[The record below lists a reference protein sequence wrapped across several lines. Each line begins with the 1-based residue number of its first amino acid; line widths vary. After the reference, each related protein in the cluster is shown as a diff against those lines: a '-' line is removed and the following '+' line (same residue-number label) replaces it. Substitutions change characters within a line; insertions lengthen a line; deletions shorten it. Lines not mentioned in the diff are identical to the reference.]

1 MLSVEVNP
9 EVSTQE
15 WRTYVESHPES
26 TYYHLPEWQAVLK
39 ESLGHK
45 PYYIFAKNEEGR
57 LCGVL
62 PLFHLKSALTG
73 SRLVSLPFA
82 NACGPIADSPST
94 IEALVNSAK
103 SLCDE
108 MKCRYLEIRMTK
120 PLSLG
125 LEVNDYFL
133 NHVIQLSE
141 PQVMW
146 KRIDHRARG
155 AVSKAR
161 KLGVVVKTDDSVR
174 GLEAFYY
181 LNLRTKTRLG
191 VPAHPVS
198 LFRAMRKH
206 MNGCFS
212 LYLAEVQGRVIGGG
226 IIISFNGVAAASY
239 KASDDRYLQFNPNDV
254 VTWQQLED
262 ACKND
267 YRCFDFGKT
276 GRDNVGLA
284 HFKKKFAAEERK
296 LYYYYYP
303 KTPHL
308 VSSDRMGPKY
318 RLFTGLWKRLPL
330 PLLRV
335 LGPVAFRQLD

>member
-1 MLSVEVNP
+1 MLSVEVSP

-15 WRTYVESHPES
+15 WRTYVESHPEG
-26 TYYHLPEWQAVLK
+26 TYYHLPGWQAVLK

-62 PLFHLKSALTG
+62 PLFHIKSALTG

-82 NACGPIADSPST
+82 NACGPIADSKDT
-94 IEALVNSAK
+94 IEALVNRAK

-108 MKCRYLEIRMTK
+108 LNCRYLEIRMAR

-125 LEVNDYFL
+125 LEVNDYFF

-161 KLGVVVKTDDSVR
+161 KSGVVVNIDGSIKGVET
-174 GLEAFYY
+174 FYY

-191 VPAHPVS
+191 VPAHPIG
-198 LFRAMRKH
+198 FFKAMSKH
-206 MNGCFS
+206 MNGYFS
-212 LYLAEVQGRVIGGG
+212 LYLAEVQGKVISGG
-226 IIISFNGVAAASY
+226 IIISFNGVASASY
-239 KASDDRYLQFNPNDV
+239 KASDDNYLQFNPNDA
-254 VTWQQLED
+254 VTWQQMED
-262 ACKND
+262 ACKKG

-276 GRDNVGLA
+276 GPDNIGLA
-284 HFKKKFAAEERK
+284 RFKRKYGAEEK
-296 LYYYYYP
+296 NLYYYYYP

-308 VSSDRMGPKY
+308 VSSDRKGPKY
-318 RLFTGLWKRLPL
+318 RIFTGLWKRLPL